1 MSAVSP
7 NSAPITSTS
16 GLARAL
22 TQANVLTAA
31 QIDPIHK
38 KSQIERTTFVDSLLQ
53 SGLITAK
60 DLAAFCSEAFG
71 YPLVDLAVFDES
83 MLPEKIVDV
92 KLMQSQRIVALAK
105 RGNKISLATSD
116 PTNTNALDQIKFQTG
131 LGVELVI
138 VQHDILLKL
147 LEK

>member
-116 PTNTNALDQIKFQTG
+116 PTDRKS
-131 LGVELVI
+131 VM
-138 VQHDILLKL
+138 
-147 LEK
+147 